1 MEISKGTITTIISDI
16 LLILLPLIL
25 TVPADQT
32 QQIALTAAT
41 IIVAILDMLYPEV
54 IVNESEG
61 EILDE
66 Q

>member
-1 MEISKGTITTIISDI
+1 MEISKGTITTVISDI

-54 IVNESEG
+54 IVSESEG
-61 EILDE
+61 EIQDE

>member
-1 MEISKGTITTIISDI
+1 MEINKGTITTIISDI